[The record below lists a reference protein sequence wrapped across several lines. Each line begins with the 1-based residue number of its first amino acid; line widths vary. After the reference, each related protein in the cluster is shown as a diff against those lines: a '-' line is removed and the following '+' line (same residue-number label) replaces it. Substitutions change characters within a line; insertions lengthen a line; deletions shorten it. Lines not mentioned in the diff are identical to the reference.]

1 MLSDPGDRY
10 LFELSDIKATVGVHV
25 VLLLI
30 ASLKLVFRVS
40 GLYNI
45 FLFLTWHLYHSS
57 HFPLSTM

>member
-10 LFELSDIKATVGVHV
+10 IIELSDIKATVGVHV

-40 GLYNI
+40 GFY
-45 FLFLTWHLYHSS
+45 F
-57 HFPLSTM
+57 